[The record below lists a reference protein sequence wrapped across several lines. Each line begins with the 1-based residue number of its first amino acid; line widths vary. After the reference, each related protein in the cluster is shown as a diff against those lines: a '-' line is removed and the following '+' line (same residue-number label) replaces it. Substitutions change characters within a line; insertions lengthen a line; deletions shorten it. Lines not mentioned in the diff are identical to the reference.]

1 MGDSEGAPVSL
12 SCSQHSR
19 ESGEPL
25 AATATTAQ
33 TFLVLEHPGPW
44 GRQALQD
51 ADLPGGLGAHLASA
65 SANTGTTVL
74 LARRP
79 GRERTPTTEQISFW
93 LAHTSPGGTR
103 MRRGSVSAA
112 HLRHAD
118 FVAMAHGQLPAWGER
133 HHDPMLLVCTN
144 GKRDVCCATRGRE
157 ITTALTTSP
166 QFADVA
172 DAIWESS
179 HLGGHRF
186 AATSLLLPHGS
197 MHARLDA
204 DSAASIVRAARVGAV
219 HGHGYRGRTTW
230 RPWLQAAEIAV
241 RTEADLY
248 EIDALDVLRVL
259 PHPEDGERAIP
270 CPPGSGPV
278 DAPDEVIAE
287 VRHRDGR
294 AWRVHLESAWHSPS
308 LQSCGGQMEPSRFWR
323 ARTVEPT
330 ATWLP

>member
-1 MGDSEGAPVSL
+1 MSL

-19 ESGEPL
+19 ESDEPL

-33 TFLVLEHPGPW
+33 TFLILEHPGPW
-44 GRQALQD
+44 RHQALQG
-51 ADLPGGLGAHLASA
+51 ADLPDGLGAHLANA

-79 GRERTPTTEQISFW
+79 GRERSAAADPIPFM

-103 MRRGSVSAA
+103 MRRGTVSAA

-118 FVAMAHGQLPAWGER
+118 FVAMAQGQLPAWGER
-133 HHDPMLLVCTN
+133 HHDPILLVCTH

-166 QFADVA
+166 DFADVA

-197 MHARLDA
+197 MHGRLDA
-204 DSAASIVRAARVGAV
+204 DSAASIVRAARVGAL
-219 HGHGYRGRTTW
+219 HTDGYRGRTTW

-241 RTEADLY
+241 RTQADLQ
-248 EIDALDVLRVL
+248 ELDALDVLRVL
-259 PHPEDGERAIP
+259 PHPQEGERAIP

-278 DAPDEVIAE
+278 DAPEQVTAE

-294 AWRVHLESAWHSPS
+294 TWRVQVESAWHSPS
-308 LQSCGGQMEPSRFWR
+308 LQSCGGQLEPSRVWR
-323 ARTVEPT
+323 AHTVERA